1 MSEKSNNAREIV
13 LSALYKMEQEGA
25 YFNIVL
31 KETLNRVSDTDRRFA
46 TELMYGV
53 IKRRLTLD
61 YIIMRLSKIKM
72 KKMPTVKVN
81 GKKLRCR
88 RQTRVCTDTE
98 PRVVLTGNT
107 QQMEC
112 KMQLE
117 TEDERTRRDFNE

>member
-1 MSEKSNNAREIV
+1 MILNEIKTTRGKKPRKHLNQNLKRER
-13 LSALYKMEQEGA
+13 LE
-25 YFNIVL
+25 
-31 KETLNRVSDTDRRFA
+31 
-46 TELMYGV
+46 V
-53 IKRRLTLD
+53 IE
-61 YIIMRLSKIKM
+61 KIKM